1 MNTNDILNL
10 FFLDNNFTLNQLE
23 NNYSYKCTQ
32 INLSNLDK
40 ITKKFMLNSLL
51 YYKKKAR
58 EIFIL
63 NNQLFNNSLFNR
75 HNNSKTV
82 FDLKLFSKTKYPNF

>member
-1 MNTNDILNL
+1 MNTNDILKL
-10 FFLDNNFTLNQLE
+10 FYLNNNFTIDQLE
-23 NNYSYKCTQ
+23 NNYSYICIQ
-32 INLSNLDK
+32 INLFNLDSN
-40 ITKKFMLNSLL
+40 IKKFMLNSLL

-63 NNQLFNNSLFNR
+63 NNQLFNNSLFKR
-75 HNNSKTV
+75 HNNTKTI